1 MKNSKKF
8 KNQQNNKFQIIKIN
22 LNIIFCLQKIFSN
35 SFNVN
40 LLK

>member
-8 KNQQNNKFQIIKIN
+8 KNQQNNKYQIIKIKYYI
-22 LNIIFCLQKIFSN
+22 LLKKIFSN

-40 LLK
+40 F